1 MGCHPLHSCS
11 PTRFPELHLL
21 QTFTFYDVIESLV
34 ISCEDCTHVLKCL
47 CPIGYGGPQAT
58 MGVKEPWLPSDP
70 SSGQGVSL
78 SWVIGCQQPFSR
90 GSWGYF
96 PVRESDSLSVTMVA
110 IASAPVSTKHFTGKP
125 SSRMVIMGGCGRTG
139 RVNISQTLV
148 LSLLLELRDAPFG
161 GLNFHLCPGVYSHV
175 PSGTLCCSEDTWF

>member
-58 MGVKEPWLPSDP
+58 MDVKEPWLPSDP

-78 SWVIGCQQPFSR
+78 SWVVGCQRPFR

-96 PVRESDSLSVTMVA
+96 PVRESDSFSVTMVA

-125 SSRMVIMGGCGRTG
+125 SSRMVIMGDVEGQGESIYPR
-139 RVNISQTLV
+139 
-148 LSLLLELRDAPFG
+148 LLYF
-161 GLNFHLCPGVYSHV
+161 
-175 PSGTLCCSEDTWF
+175 PSCWS